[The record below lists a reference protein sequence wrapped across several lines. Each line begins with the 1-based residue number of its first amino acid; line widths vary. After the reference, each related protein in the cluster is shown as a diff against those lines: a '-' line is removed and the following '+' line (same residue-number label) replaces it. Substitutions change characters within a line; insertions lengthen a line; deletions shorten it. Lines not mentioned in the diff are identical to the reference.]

1 MLRVHAPRT
10 ASTTGP
16 VPRWLTALALPA
28 VIAGFGVLCLRYVP
42 ESVDDAYITLRY
54 ARHLAAGD
62 GLLFNTA
69 GVRVEGFSNFAWVVL
84 LATLQK
90 LAIPPVLAMKGLS
103 IAAGLWTLLM
113 IFRAGRSLFGADPP
127 ALLACALFGASSFHA
142 LWATD
147 GLETMFFAALIATA
161 VYLLVRMIPA
171 GSVRPFTWRDG
182 VGPGIVLVLLC
193 LTRPEGVLYAMLL
206 SLCLVA
212 GPVSSRKPALLM
224 LVMIF
229 VTVLALTLFRLSYFG
244 HLLPNTAASKLH
256 PGFLMSRQGIKY
268 LLLYARDTG
277 ILFAALALVG
287 AIAAAVRRQA
297 LPLVV
302 TIGAGVFFIILAGGD
317 FMWGY
322 RFVAH
327 VAAPLA
333 LLAVIGLE
341 VVQRRWRLSTPA
353 TAMLGLACVAVVG
366 VCTFRAL
373 PSRAPLFHV
382 GRVGTSVNFRV
393 ANYLE
398 GGRPSPSDWILLSEA
413 GIIPYGVDMQVYD
426 YLGLLSPYREACPG
440 GAPNLRAMFRHSP
453 RYVLLTESLG
463 RDGTWSG
470 RLPPDRAILEDPFF
484 REHYRE
490 KQEFVIPSNGDLLDR
505 LYYRSDRSRLEVSFV
520 LFERTS

>member
-1 MLRVHAPRT
+1 MIGPAPRW
-10 ASTTGP
+10 
-16 VPRWLTALALPA
+16 RTALALLA
-28 VIAGFGVLCLRYVP
+28 VITGFGVLCLRYVP

-62 GLLFNTA
+62 GLLFNTS

-84 LATLQK
+84 IATLQK

-113 IFRAGRSLFGADPP
+113 IFRTGRSLFGAEPP

-147 GLETMFFAALIATA
+147 GLETMFFAGLIATA
-161 VYLLVRMIPA
+161 VYRLVGMIQV
-171 GSVRPFTWRDG
+171 GSSRPFTWRDG
-182 VGPGIVLVLLC
+182 IGPGMVLVLVC

-212 GPVSSRKPALLM
+212 GPVSGRKPALVM

-229 VTVLALTLFRLSYFG
+229 ITVLALTLFRLSYFG
-244 HLLPNTAASKLH
+244 HLLPNTAAKKLH
-256 PGFLMSRQGIKY
+256 PGLLMTRQGIKY

-277 ILFAALALVG
+277 FLFAALALVG
-287 AIAAAVRRQA
+287 AVAAAARRQA
-297 LPLVV
+297 LPLVA
-302 TIGAGVFFIILAGGD
+302 TIGAGLFFILLAGGD

-327 VAAPLA
+327 LAAPLA
-333 LLAVIGLE
+333 LLAVLGLQFVE
-341 VVQRRWRLSTPA
+341 RRWRLPA
-353 TAMLGLACVAVVG
+353 VATGVLGLVCVG
-366 VCTFRAL
+366 IMGISTFRAL
-373 PSRAPLFHV
+373 PSEAPLFHV

-393 ANYLE
+393 ADYLQ

-413 GIIPYGVDMQVYD
+413 GIIPYGVNMQVYD
-426 YLGLLSPYREACPG
+426 YLGLLSPYRETYSS

-463 RDGTWSG
+463 HDGNRAG

-490 KQEFVIPSNGDLLDR
+490 TQEFVIPRNGDLLDR
-505 LYYRSDRSRLEVSFV
+505 LYYQSDASRREVSFV
-520 LFERTS
+520 LFERVS